1 MAELTAQQKKDY
13 ARMLYLKDNLTQQ
26 EIAEKVGVSR
36 QSVIR
41 WMKAEKWEEMKVG
54 VTLSREQQISNLHRQ
69 VMELNNVILSR
80 PEGERYATAPEA
92 DTLGK
97 LAAAIK
103 KMETDV
109 GIADLVSVGIRF
121 IEWIRPIDLDKA
133 KEIEHSLLYNIPL
146 IMPVQ
151 NQFHKIVSSLP
162 HGFPGEG
169 VVLPLP
175 LQRGGPVM
183 AGADV
188 EVPFQMPQAI

>member
-1 MAELTAQQKKDY
+1 
-13 ARMLYLKDNLTQQ
+13 
-26 EIAEKVGVSR
+26 
-36 QSVIR
+36 
-41 WMKAEKWEEMKVG
+41 MKAEKWEEMKVG

-133 KEIEHSLLYNIPL
+133 KEVTILWDKFIKDQL
-146 IMPVQ
+146 
-151 NQFHKIVSSLP
+151 
-162 HGFPGEG
+162 
-169 VVLPLP
+169 
-175 LQRGGPVM
+175 
-183 AGADV
+183 
-188 EVPFQMPQAI
+188 

>member
-80 PEGERYATAPEA
+80 PEGERYATAPA
-92 DTLGK
+92 AATLGK

-133 KEIEHSLLYNIPL
+133 KEVTILWD
-146 IMPVQ
+146 
-151 NQFHKIVSSLP
+151 KIIKDQL
-162 HGFPGEG
+162 
-169 VVLPLP
+169 
-175 LQRGGPVM
+175 
-183 AGADV
+183 
-188 EVPFQMPQAI
+188 

>member
-92 DTLGK
+92 DTLSK

-133 KEIEHSLLYNIPL
+133 KEVTILWDKFIKDQL
-146 IMPVQ
+146 
-151 NQFHKIVSSLP
+151 
-162 HGFPGEG
+162 
-169 VVLPLP
+169 
-175 LQRGGPVM
+175 
-183 AGADV
+183 
-188 EVPFQMPQAI
+188 

>member
-1 MAELTAQQKKDY
+1 
-13 ARMLYLKDNLTQQ
+13 
-26 EIAEKVGVSR
+26 
-36 QSVIR
+36 
-41 WMKAEKWEEMKVG
+41 MKVG

-133 KEIEHSLLYNIPL
+133 KEVTILWDKFIKDQL
-146 IMPVQ
+146 
-151 NQFHKIVSSLP
+151 
-162 HGFPGEG
+162 
-169 VVLPLP
+169 
-175 LQRGGPVM
+175 
-183 AGADV
+183 
-188 EVPFQMPQAI
+188 

>member
-1 MAELTAQQKKDY
+1 M
-13 ARMLYLKDNLTQQ
+13 
-26 EIAEKVGVSR
+26 
-36 QSVIR
+36 
-41 WMKAEKWEEMKVG
+41 G

-133 KEIEHSLLYNIPL
+133 KEVTILWDKFIKDQL
-146 IMPVQ
+146 
-151 NQFHKIVSSLP
+151 
-162 HGFPGEG
+162 
-169 VVLPLP
+169 
-175 LQRGGPVM
+175 
-183 AGADV
+183 
-188 EVPFQMPQAI
+188 

>member
-97 LAAAIK
+97 PAAAIK

-133 KEIEHSLLYNIPL
+133 KEVTILWDKFIKDQL
-146 IMPVQ
+146 
-151 NQFHKIVSSLP
+151 
-162 HGFPGEG
+162 
-169 VVLPLP
+169 
-175 LQRGGPVM
+175 
-183 AGADV
+183 
-188 EVPFQMPQAI
+188 

>member
-97 LAAAIK
+97 PAASIK

-133 KEIEHSLLYNIPL
+133 KEVTILWDKFIKDQL
-146 IMPVQ
+146 
-151 NQFHKIVSSLP
+151 
-162 HGFPGEG
+162 
-169 VVLPLP
+169 
-175 LQRGGPVM
+175 
-183 AGADV
+183 
-188 EVPFQMPQAI
+188 